1 MCSQDRLLWYNG
13 TMNNTPDT
21 LLVAQ
26 AQALCDTP
34 HSLSAI
40 CNILALIYWSADSI
54 NWAGLYFTD
63 PDGSLYLGPF
73 VGKPACM
80 EIAAGTGVVGTCA
93 SRKEPLLVPD
103 VHAFPGHIACDSESR
118 SEAVFPLMQDET
130 VIAVLDIDCLQ
141 TDGITPEQ
149 FRSFQTIAG
158 LIADLPAKEGNLR
171 SGISS
176 AD

>member
-1 MCSQDRLLWYNG
+1 MIRWCGALAATITHSDLSVKRRSTSANTLRTGMNTAAM
-13 TMNNTPDT
+13 TMRTH
-21 LLVAQ
+21 VA
-26 AQALCDTP
+26 TT
-34 HSLSAI
+34 HMT
-40 CNILALIYWSADSI
+40 ILM
-54 NWAGLYFTD
+54 TMR
-63 PDGSLYLGPF
+63 
-73 VGKPACM
+73 M

-141 TDGITPEQ
+141 TDGLTPDQ